1 MTRLAPIVTATAR
14 AFEVSEADILGINR
28 NAHIVAA
35 RHAAIA
41 VAHDMGAS
49 APQIRHY
56 FKRDTSGL
64 INAALRHASRMSC
77 QHYRASIAEIM
88 DSLAD

>member
-41 VAHDMGAS
+41 VAREIGAS
-49 APQIRHY
+49 AAHIRQH
-56 FKRDTSGL
+56 FKRDNSGL
-64 INAALRHASRMSC
+64 INAALRHDARMVC
-77 QHYRASIAEIM
+77 PKYRARITDILGSLSI
-88 DSLAD
+88 